1 MYNLLLEKLD
11 GRSYNEDKLKKLLRI
26 ETIDDFY
33 DFICQRTDNNVF
45 NKEIRDDLRGRVLE
59 LFFKRYTAFISHNV
73 DVTLNGKP
81 INKLSYGQQ
90 GTIYLRLQIA
100 ANLYSETIIYDQPE
114 DDLDNSFIT
123 SELIAIFKKIK
134 QYRQIIIVSHNA
146 NLVVNADSEQVI
158 IAKNDDG
165 ILNYV
170 SGALEDPD
178 INQAV
183 CQILE
188 GGKNA
193 FEKREQKYSISQ

>member
-1 MYNLLLEKLD
+1 M
-11 GRSYNEDKLKKLLRI
+11 
-26 ETIDDFY
+26 
-33 DFICQRTDNNVF
+33 
-45 NKEIRDDLRGRVLE
+45 
-59 LFFKRYTAFISHNV
+59 
-73 DVTLNGKP
+73 
-81 INKLSYGQQ
+81 
-90 GTIYLRLQIA
+90 
-100 ANLYSETIIYDQPE
+100 
-114 DDLDNSFIT
+114 DNSFIT

-165 ILNYV
+165 ILSYM

-178 INQAV
+178 INKAV